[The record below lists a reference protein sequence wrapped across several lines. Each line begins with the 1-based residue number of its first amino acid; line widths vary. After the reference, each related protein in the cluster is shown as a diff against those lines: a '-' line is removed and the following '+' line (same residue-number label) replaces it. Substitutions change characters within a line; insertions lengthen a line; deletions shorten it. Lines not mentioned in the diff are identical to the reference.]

1 MTIPRRRWRLVSLG
15 GSRHSPGVKKRVF
28 VLLVVALLAGGVY
41 VASNMRERQPAW
53 IVADREALGRA
64 AIASNESLSRAVR
77 TTSRG
82 GTTASAAALAQAIRF
97 SKRQTLA
104 AGTHTIPSAIREALE
119 QFFPED
125 VLDDV
130 RWTTAGNRIDLD
142 SALAGWYLHEGAV
155 TLDNA
160 IVFSNRGTAEH
171 LGLWAHE
178 LTHVVQY
185 RELGID
191 AFARLYTTHW
201 RLLEQQAGRNAGR
214 VVASIGKRKADQLGA
229 LDQAQ
234 LSRRTGMHADLPV
247 DRAIATSCSSS
258 PLAPRGHDKR

>member
-1 MTIPRRRWRLVSLG
+1 M
-15 GSRHSPGVKKRVF
+15 F
-28 VLLVVALLAGGVY
+28 AGGIY
-41 VASNMRERQPAW
+41 VAGDVLERQPAW
-53 IVADREALGRA
+53 IAIDREELRLA
-64 AIASNESLSRAVR
+64 AIASNETLRRAVQ

-82 GTTASAAALAQAIRF
+82 GATASAAALAQAIRF

-104 AGTHTIPSAIREALE
+104 VGTHKIPPAIRDALE
-119 QFFPED
+119 EFFPED

-130 RWTTAGNRIDLD
+130 RWTTAGNRIDLG

-155 TLDNA
+155 TLDDA

-185 RELGID
+185 RELGIN

-201 RLLEQQAGRNAGR
+201 QLLEQQAGRNAGR
-214 VVASIGKRKADQLGA
+214 VLTSIGKRKAGQGGPS
-229 LDQAQ
+229 DQAH

-258 PLAPRGHDKR
+258 PFAPRGQDRR